1 MKPEELEPATPL
13 GRERHS
19 KDDQTSTFAPP
30 NRGSMLLEFV
40 TVNSSGFGVA
50 KK

>member
-1 MKPEELEPATPL
+1 MKPEEFEYSTAL
-13 GRERHS
+13 GREQHS
-19 KDDQTSTFAPP
+19 KDAQTSTFAPLS
-30 NRGSMLLEFV
+30 RGHMLLQLV